1 MPKEMKDYT
10 ELELLEIQ
18 SQSFQELIRSQSNV
32 QAIQAEINRRK
43 EASAK
48 KSDDKTSGQDSK
60 SGSKK

>member
-48 KSDDKTSGQDSK
+48 DTKKNNNKTT
-60 SGSKK
+60 